1 MSKARLIAIS
11 GISGAIAVGAIV
23 LVSVAPYLVLT
34 LGVIASVAVSLP
46 LIIDGKNLVYS
57 LLVYAVSVVVSGVS
71 GVFIGYITYVAPVAL
86 FCIPFVIV
94 KVRGESYKVIGT
106 VEETVTV
113 EDPFGQGE
121 SHTVVQTKSKLKKRL
136 PMAVKYVIYYAL
148 LEVGVGLTILIT
160 YLLDR
165 PLFDTMYA
173 NQLVF
178 WLLVGATQLVVPLYD
193 ILITGCVMA
202 VNAILKKVVK

>member
-11 GISGAIAVGAIV
+11 GICGAVAVGAIV

-34 LGVIASVAVSLP
+34 LAVVASVAVSLP

-57 LLVYAVSVVVSGVS
+57 LLVYAVSVVVSALA

-94 KVRGESYKVIGT
+94 KAYGESYKVIGT
-106 VEETVTV
+106 VEQTVTL

-121 SHTVVQTKSKLKKRL
+121 SQTVVQTKPKVKKRI
-136 PMAVKYVIYYAL
+136 PMVVKYVLYYAL
-148 LEVGVGLTILIT
+148 LEVGVGLTVLFT
-160 YLLDR
+160 YLLT
-165 PLFDTMYA
+165 PSVFETMYS
-173 NQLVF
+173 NRLTF
-178 WLLVGATQLVVPLYD
+178 WLLVGATQLIVPLYD
-193 ILITGCVMA
+193 ILITGCFMA
-202 VNAILKKVVK
+202 TRAILKKVVK